1 MRPMIG
7 SWEVPRIARIAAA
20 ESRRFAV
27 LPVPGLSGDLH
38 QDLGRSAMVVEIS
51 GALYS
56 DEARDGFLKDLREKY
71 LAGEPVT
78 FVADIIK
85 ESELEQVLIESFDLE
100 ENSARPDQFFYSL
113 RLREYTEPP
122 EPPGIGA
129 DLGVEL
135 DADLSLDALSGLDL
149 LDLPNL
155 LPGVPAL
162 GDMLAPLKPA
172 AEELKTQISKAGE
185 VLTPLK
191 DLLGQ
196 VAWDRRTSR
205 GGGFARGGSIAGQSA
220 AACIGPR

>member
-1 MRPMIG
+1 MLVRPMIG
-7 SWEVPRIARIAAA
+7 SWEVPRIERIAAA

-78 FVADIIK
+78 FVADIVK

-100 ENSARPDQFFYSL
+100 ESSAHPDQFFYSL

-129 DLGVEL
+129 DLGLGL

-155 LPGVPAL
+155 LPGVPQL
-162 GDMLAPLKPA
+162 GDMLSPLKPA
-172 AEELKTQISKAGE
+172 AQELKTQISKAGD
-185 VLTPLK
+185 VLKPLK
-191 DLLGQ
+191 DLLG
-196 VAWDRRTSR
+196 
-205 GGGFARGGSIAGQSA
+205 
-220 AACIGPR
+220 